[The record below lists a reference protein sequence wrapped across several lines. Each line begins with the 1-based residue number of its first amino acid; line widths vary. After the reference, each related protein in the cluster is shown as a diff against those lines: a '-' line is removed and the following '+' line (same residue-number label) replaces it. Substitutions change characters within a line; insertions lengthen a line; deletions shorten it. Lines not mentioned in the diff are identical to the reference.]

1 MAYSKETIRK
11 YIANMK
17 ALINGY
23 TFQLKHETALK
34 VAISYGNKKIG
45 KVMNVSI
52 APIITCG
59 HNCKHCLGICYDIK
73 ACMQY
78 GNVSK
83 ARARNTVLAT
93 QARHDYF
100 KQIDKAMSK
109 RKTNKLFRWHV
120 AGDILDMDYLERMV
134 KLARKH
140 PDFTIWTYTKQYH
153 IVNEY
158 VQKNGGKR
166 RKAIPSNMSIMFSEW
181 RGLPMDNPHGFPE
194 FRVVFKDDVIKPQGF
209 YCPGNCDICKA
220 NHCGCIAGQTVYCN
234 EH

>member
-1 MAYSKETIRK
+1 MSYSKETIRK
-11 YIANMK
+11 YVLNMK
-17 ALINGY
+17 ATIDGY
-23 TFQLKHETALK
+23 LFQLRNESALK

-45 KVMNVSI
+45 KVMNVST
-52 APIITCG
+52 APLFTCG

-78 GNVSK
+78 GNVTK
-83 ARARNTVLAT
+83 ARARNTVLAVYD
-93 QARHDYF
+93 RKSYF

-109 RKTNKLFRWHV
+109 RRANKYFRWHV
-120 AGDILDMDYLERMV
+120 AGDIIDADYFAHMV

-140 PDFTIWTYTKQYH
+140 PDFVIWTYTKQYS

-158 VQKNGGKR
+158 VRNNGGKR
-166 RKAIPSNMSIMFSEW
+166 RKAIPANLSIMFSEW
-181 RGLPMDNPHGFPE
+181 RGLAMENPYGFPE
-194 FRVVFKDDVIKPQGF
+194 FRVVFKDDAVKPSGF